1 MNNKNWV
8 WLSALAVLA
17 VVIVAGISFLQ
28 RSKLP
33 QPPSESAQVPAS
45 EPPPKATPVPQQN
58 RWDRWRKYSG
68 DDMSDFT
75 NKFVKRFKP
84 AIAKWCKVYAGR
96 LPFNES
102 DVTPDKFHSKAGPLI
117 YTFMIGDTTFSIY
130 DGPAGT
136 RVFYM
141 MTQQAAQQ
149 LNSMPSGGV
158 MHDISTP
165 VNRQLIVG
173 LLKADSGIDF
183 PADQISIHPTGTFSS
198 MDGGVSVEAG
208 GITGNNV
215 FRVMTATNLDFILDA
230 NGNLVS
236 YQH

>member
-1 MNNKNWV
+1 
-8 WLSALAVLA
+8 LAL
-17 VVIVAGISFLQ
+17 VIAAGIFFLH
-28 RSKLP
+28 RPKLP
-33 QPPSESAQVPAS
+33 RPALESVQAPAS
-45 EPPPKATPVPQQN
+45 QPAPKAAPAPHQS
-58 RWDRWRKYSG
+58 RWERWQEYSG

-75 NKFVKRFKP
+75 NKFERRFKP

-102 DVTPDKFHSKAGPLI
+102 DVTPDTFHSKAGPLI
-117 YTFMIGDTTFSIY
+117 YTFMIGDTTFSLY

-141 MTQQAAQQ
+141 MTRQAAQQ

-165 VNRQLIVG
+165 VNRQLIIG

-198 MDGGVSVEAG
+198 MGGGVSVEAG
-208 GITGNNV
+208 GNPGNGSY
-215 FRVMTATNLDFILDA
+215 RIMTLTNLDFVFDG
-230 NGNLVS
+230 NGQLVS

>member
-1 MNNKNWV
+1 MHKNWV
-8 WLSALAVLA
+8 RLPVLAVLA
-17 VVIVAGISFLQ
+17 IAIVAGMLFL
-28 RSKLP
+28 RGHKFPSPLP
-33 QPPSESAQVPAS
+33 ESAQVPA
-45 EPPPKATPVPQQN
+45 PQPAAKQAALPRQQTQWE
-58 RWDRWRKYSG
+58 RWQEYSG

-75 NKFVKRFKP
+75 NKFEKRFKP

-102 DVTPDKFHSKAGPLI
+102 DVTPDKFHSKAGPLV

-130 DGPAGT
+130 DGPGGT

-141 MTQQAAQQ
+141 MTRRAAQQ
-149 LNSMPSGGV
+149 LNVMPSGGV

-165 VNRQLIVG
+165 VTRPVIVS
-173 LLKADSGIDF
+173 LLKADSGVDF

-198 MDGGVSVEAG
+198 MGGGVSVEAG
-208 GITGNNV
+208 GIVASGAY
-215 FRVMTATNLDFILDA
+215 RIMTLTNLDFVLDG
-230 NGNLVS
+230 NGQLVS